1 MVDALALKGDE
12 GRGVAAIRFGEVPSN
27 LRSGDVRM
35 GKPSRKRFL
44 ESLAREMHTLGSET
58 SQYQEE
64 KKPNSISLV
73 AASERESSPN
83 RRDSQTTGSNTSGT
97 RNSRGCKAVIV
108 ALSDTKLQIVR

>member
-35 GKPSRKRFL
+35 GKPRRAK
-44 ESLAREMHTLGSET
+44 SLRCTAMCKHTLGSET

-64 KKPNSISLV
+64 KRPTGISLV
-73 AASERESSPN
+73 AASERECEP
-83 RRDSQTTGSNTSGT
+83 
-97 RNSRGCKAVIV
+97 KPAVLRTEI
-108 ALSDTKLQIVR
+108 